1 MWSGND
7 SGQATV
13 IRRRRRRGGRGRG
26 GRNTAMAVENSAM
39 EVDDTAMDIDDTTMD
54 IDVDNANVDVDNI
67 ITGVD
72 NITTGVNHITV
83 ASANNHAITDV
94 QHRCTLLT
102 IPYEI
107 RYKIYIQVIKGS
119 NVTCD
124 SIILVRHNRRLR
136 GAPVPAWAATAE
148 HSDFLLTCRQ
158 IYNEAR
164 PLYWTRSLVDAGAQR
179 FPTMADLLGPFA
191 RQNAEHIQGIV
202 GNLRYSEQPAE
213 FLASFPRAKT
223 VRLSDSFV
231 THFSYEMFVG
241 VTEDE
246 DSVVAHIKNR
256 MEAKGLDKLV
266 ADVQF
271 GEGVQFLVAAILIG
285 HPVKADG
292 TVVKDEKHKHKHCF
306 YNMTT
311 GKLLVVDVEIRRG
324 SLRKFDEDHIDLDN
338 FEHVLDG
345 RYLRGMM

>member
-1 MWSGND
+1 
-7 SGQATV
+7 
-13 IRRRRRRGGRGRG
+13 
-26 GRNTAMAVENSAM
+26 MAVENSAM

-292 TVVKDEKHKHKHCF
+292 TVVKDEKHKHKVSF
-306 YNMTT
+306 ASFIAEM
-311 GKLLVVDVEIRRG
+311 
-324 SLRKFDEDHIDLDN
+324 KFELCWGIS
-338 FEHVLDG
+338 G
-345 RYLRGMM
+345 RLFFFLFFFL

>member
-13 IRRRRRRGGRGRG
+13 LRRRRRRGGRGRR
-26 GRNTAMAVENSAM
+26 GRNTAMAVENNAM
-39 EVDDTAMDIDDTTMD
+39 EVDNTAIDIDDTAMDV
-54 IDVDNANVDVDNI
+54 DVDNATVD
-67 ITGVD
+67 VD
-72 NITTGVNHITV
+72 NITTGVNHINM
-83 ASANNHAITDV
+83 ASTNNPAITDA
-94 QHRCTLLT
+94 QRRCILLT

-124 SIILVRHNRRLR
+124 SIVLVRNNRRLR
-136 GAPVPAWAATAE
+136 GGPVPAWAATAE
-148 HSDFLLTCRQ
+148 HSDFLLACRQ
-158 IYNEAR
+158 IYDEAR
-164 PLYWTRSLVDAGAQR
+164 PIYWARSLVDSGAQR

-213 FLASFPRAKT
+213 FLESFPRAKT

-246 DSVVAHIKNR
+246 ESVVAHIKNR

-271 GEGVQFLVAAILIG
+271 GRGVQFLVAAILIG
-285 HPVKADG
+285 HPVKGDG

-311 GKLLVVDVEIRRG
+311 GKLLVVDAEIHRG

-338 FEHVLDG
+338 FEQVLEG